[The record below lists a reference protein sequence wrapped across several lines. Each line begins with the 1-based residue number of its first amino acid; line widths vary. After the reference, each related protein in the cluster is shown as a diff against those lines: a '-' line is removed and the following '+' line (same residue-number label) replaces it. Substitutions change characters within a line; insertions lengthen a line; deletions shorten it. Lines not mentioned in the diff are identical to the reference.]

1 VSRYVSLC
9 QTSGAVLPGMFPTT
23 YRGELQD
30 TLSLF
35 IVAGDAG
42 PLIAI
47 LAMRLQ
53 ISLLDA
59 FSGITMTWSPSS
71 WMCPR
76 PAAVG

>member
-1 VSRYVSLC
+1 
-9 QTSGAVLPGMFPTT
+9 MFPTK

-59 FSGITMTWSPSS
+59 FSGITARFFFLVRAAFVIAGDAGPFITV
-71 WMCPR
+71 
-76 PAAVG
+76 PAGPYLRI